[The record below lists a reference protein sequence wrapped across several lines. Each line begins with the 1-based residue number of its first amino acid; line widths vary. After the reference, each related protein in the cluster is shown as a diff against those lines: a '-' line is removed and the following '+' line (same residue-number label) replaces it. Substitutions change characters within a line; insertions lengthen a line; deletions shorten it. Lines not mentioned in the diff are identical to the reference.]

1 MQDLTGKTAVITGG
15 ASGIGLALAHRFG
28 AAGMRLLVAD
38 IEEPALEA
46 ATRELRDAGNE
57 VAATVTDVSDLSQ
70 IEALA
75 ATAAETYGNVHLLC
89 NNAGVGGGG
98 SLLMPDGDLDMWKWT
113 IDIDL
118 WGVIYGCKVFMP
130 AMAAHGEGAHVVNTA
145 SMAGLGA
152 PAFMGAYSVAK
163 YGVVSLSESLAR
175 EAQVMGLDIG
185 VSVLCPAF
193 VATAIADSTRNLP
206 ADIQAPPTETGELGD
221 MVRRLV
227 ASGMPPARVADAV
240 HDAVVDNQF
249 WILTHEESK
258 EAVTARADEIVTGTN
273 PSARAGFREADLAD

>member
-1 MQDLTGKTAVITGG
+1 MITGG

-28 AAGMRLLVAD
+28 TAGMRLLVAD

-46 ATRELRDAGNE
+46 ASRELRDAGHE
-57 VAATVTDVSDLSQ
+57 VEATVTDVSDLAQ

-75 ATAAETYGNVHLLC
+75 STAAATYGNVHLLC

-98 SLLMPDGDLDMWKWT
+98 SLLVPESDLDIWKWT

-175 EAQVMGLDIG
+175 EAQVLGLDIG

-193 VATAIADSTRNLP
+193 VATAIADSARNLP
-206 ADIQAPPTETGELGD
+206 ADIKAPPTETGEFGD
-221 MVRRLV
+221 VVRQLV
-227 ASGMPPARVADAV
+227 ASGMPPAQVADAV
-240 HDAVVDNQF
+240 HDAVVDDRF
-249 WILTHEESK
+249 WILTHEEGK
-258 EAVTARADEIVTGTN
+258 VAVSARAEEIVSGAN
-273 PSARAGFREADLAD
+273 PSAQAGFRQNDSAT